1 MQPFLATA
9 RRYRWLLVATCA
21 LLWGAGLAAAYDEYA
36 TTYESHATIWVLQ
49 ASSELAASIADQP
62 GIPLVNTAASQ
73 QTELLNQLLHTR
85 SFVRDVVERTSLRS
99 DLAAAPDER
108 KFLDTTRRHFRVQTL
123 GTNLLSVSF
132 TAHDPSTPFEMV
144 NAALAVREERVA
156 KARVD
161 SSSILSTLYQ
171 REFDVAQAQA
181 RDAQGRLDEFIA
193 AHPEPVGDLDQHQ
206 RSQLRL
212 ALDLAQVRLN
222 DLKGRMD
229 RAVLAPTLLEVSGME
244 FQVVDQP
251 RHESTPSG
259 GERSAATLAAVA
271 LASGV
276 ILAAL
281 LTIAG
286 TLLADRMGGP
296 ADVRRLAP
304 ARVFAT
310 VPRIGSTKGRDER
323 DLRAQLA
330 AIAFGEG
337 QVSQRDPTG

>member
-9 RRYRWLLVATCA
+9 RRYRWLLALTCA
-21 LLWGAGLAAAYDEYA
+21 LIWGAGLAAAYTEYA
-36 TTYESHATIWVLQ
+36 TTYESHATVWVLQ

-62 GIPLVNTAASQ
+62 DIPLVNTAASQ
-73 QTELLNQLLHTR
+73 QTELLTQLLQTR
-85 SFVRDVVERTSLRS
+85 SFVADVVTRTSLRA

-108 KFLDTTRRHFRVQTL
+108 KFLDSVRKHFRVQTL
-123 GTNLLSVSF
+123 GTNLLSLSY

-144 NAALAVREERVA
+144 TAALAVRDERVA

-181 RDAQGRLDEFIA
+181 RDAQQQLDLWTA
-193 AHPEPVGDLDQHQ
+193 AHPEPVADADQHEGA
-206 RSQLRL
+206 QLRL
-212 ALDLAQVRLN
+212 VLDLAQVRLN

-244 FQVVDQP
+244 FQIVDQP
-251 RHESTPSG
+251 RQESTPSG

-271 LASGV
+271 IASGV
-276 ILAAL
+276 LLAAL
-281 LTIAG
+281 LTIGG
-286 TLLADRMGGP
+286 TLLAERIGAP
-296 ADVRRLAP
+296 VDVRRLAP
-304 ARVFAT
+304 ARVFAS
-310 VPRIGSTKGRDER
+310 VPRIASTKGRDDR
-323 DLRAQLA
+323 DLRVHLA

-337 QVSQRDPTG
+337 ELGKDVKA